1 MAKFLVTYHGGGEPP
16 ADPAMRDQMMAAFGA
31 WAASVGDNLIDPG
44 APLGPAQAVTSDG
57 VHDDETRSVEGY
69 TLLSA
74 DSLADAV
81 ELVRGHPFVSRG
93 GTLRVSESVA
103 P

>member
-1 MAKFLVTYHGGGEPP
+1 MAKFLVTYHGGSGPP

-31 WAASVGDNLIDPG
+31 WAASVGDSLIDPG
-44 APLGPAQAVTSDG
+44 APLGPAKAVTSDG
-57 VHDDETRSVEGY
+57 VQDDATRAVEGY

-81 ELVRGHPFVSRG
+81 ELVRAHPFVSRG
-93 GTLRVSESVA
+93 GTLRVSEAVA

>member
-16 ADPAMRDQMMAAFGA
+16 ADPAMREQMMAAFGA
-31 WAASVGDNLIDPG
+31 WAASVGDSMIDPG
-44 APLGPAQAVTSDG
+44 APLGPAQAVTRDG
-57 VHDDETRSVEGY
+57 VQDDETHSVEGY

-81 ELVRGHPFVSRG
+81 ELVRGHPFVTRG
-93 GTLRVSESVA
+93 GTLRVSEAVT

>member
-1 MAKFLVTYHGGGEPP
+1 
-16 ADPAMRDQMMAAFGA
+16 
-31 WAASVGDNLIDPG
+31 
-44 APLGPAQAVTSDG
+44 VTSDG
-57 VHDDETRSVEGY
+57 VLEETHAVEGY

-81 ELVRGHPFVSRG
+81 ELVRSHPFVGRG
-93 GTLRVSESVA
+93 GTLVVSEAVA